1 MYLVAYTFIFM
12 HVCVCTYMCAQLD
25 PIQLYK
31 CIQVDLRGVTIFAG
45 MKVNMSSPKLG
56 GHHLTHIMWCIFMYV
71 HEHTP
76 VLLVK
81 RMIVKTIGGYTY
93 AFLSVKCT
101 FSNDLY
107 TKPNLH
113 EVILI

>member
-1 MYLVAYTFIFM
+1 M
-12 HVCVCTYMCAQLD
+12 HSY
-25 PIQLYK
+25 IQLYK
-31 CIQVDLRGVTIFAG
+31 CVQVDLRGITIYAG
-45 MKVNMSSPKLG
+45 MKVNMRPPKTRGTSSY
-56 GHHLTHIMWCIFMYV
+56 THIWYIFMYV
-71 HEHTP
+71 HEHTSII
-76 VLLVK
+76 LVN

-93 AFLSVKCT
+93 AFFAIKCT